1 LLHGNRERKSKKMKM
16 AKNNKRKEVYEV
28 DEGDHQ
34 TVEEKKLW

>member
-1 LLHGNRERKSKKMKM
+1 MKM

-34 TVEEKKLW
+34 TVEEKKLWWQMGKEYLVPR